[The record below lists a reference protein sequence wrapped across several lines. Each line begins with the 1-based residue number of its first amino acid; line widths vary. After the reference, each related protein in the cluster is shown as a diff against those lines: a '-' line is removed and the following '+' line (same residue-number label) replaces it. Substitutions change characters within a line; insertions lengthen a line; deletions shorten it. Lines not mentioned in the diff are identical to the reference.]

1 MKRIIDSMSADQII
15 TGWDYSQKDVAE
27 YIESICKPAPT
38 WEDDADGESDMSLL
52 YKDSKDVTVKVFTNF
67 KEGNLI
73 LEFEAD
79 CGKFGTDEALDS
91 YTLTPAKLLDILQES
106 AYLEHEMEK
115 EMQQEME
122 QEMEQRQVTRE
133 MAQDAQDLSLEGTYI

>member
-1 MKRIIDSMSADQII
+1 
-15 TGWDYSQKDVAE
+15 
-27 YIESICKPAPT
+27 
-38 WEDDADGESDMSLL
+38 MSLL
-52 YKDSKDVTVKVFTNF
+52 YKDSKDVAVKVIATF

-115 EMQQEME
+115 EIQNE
-122 QEMEQRQVTRE
+122 RLKHTV
-133 MAQDAQDLSLEGTYI
+133 

>member
-1 MKRIIDSMSADQII
+1 
-15 TGWDYSQKDVAE
+15 
-27 YIESICKPAPT
+27 
-38 WEDDADGESDMSLL
+38 MSLL
-52 YKDSKDVTVKVFTNF
+52 YKDSKDVAVKVIATF

-91 YTLTPAKLLDILQES
+91 YTLTPAKLLDILQENEC
-106 AYLEHEMEK
+106 LEHA
-115 EMQQEME
+115 ME
-122 QEMEQRQVTRE
+122 QEQEREQRQVTRE